1 MKIKL
6 TTGEK
11 VFQVFNYSFLTLLS
25 IVCFYPLYHVLMASF
40 SDGLSLLGHSGLL
53 LWPIDFTTLAYE
65 RVLANKDIYTGY
77 FSTLKLLFFGTS
89 WQMIMTILCAYVLS
103 RPRFLLRRP
112 LMLMI
117 TFTMFFSGGTIPF
130 YMNLRDLGML
140 GHMWGLIIPFSMAT
154 YNMIILRTA
163 MEGIPA
169 GLIEAA
175 TIDGA
180 GHFMVLWKV
189 VLPLVKATLAVL
201 VLYYGVAH
209 WNNWFWA
216 VRVISEREQMPLA
229 VILREILIE
238 NALGQMDGDMSTQS
252 ESIKYATI
260 VVSTLP
266 ILCIYPFIQKYFTQ
280 GVMIGAIKE

>member
-1 MKIKL
+1 MKIKTSL
-6 TTGEK
+6 GEK
-11 VFQVFNYSFLTLLS
+11 IFQVFNYTFLALLS
-25 IVCFYPLYHVLMASF
+25 IICIYPLWHVLMASF
-40 SDGLSLLGHSGLL
+40 SDHYALLGHSSLL
-53 LWPIDFTTLAYE
+53 LWFKDFTLDAYNK
-65 RVLANKDIYTGY
+65 VLANPRIITGY
-77 FSTLKLLFFGTS
+77 ISSIKLLVLGVS

-140 GHMWGLIIPFSMAT
+140 GHIWGLIIPFSMTT

-163 MEGIPA
+163 MEGLPD

-180 GHFMVLWKV
+180 GHITIMFRI

-216 VRVISEREQMPLA
+216 VRVISDSSQLPLA
-229 VILREILIE
+229 VILRDILIE
-238 NALGQMDGDMSTQS
+238 SNTAIMDGGQVSA
-252 ESIKYATI
+252 ENIKYATI
-260 VVSTLP
+260 IVSTLP
-266 ILCIYPFIQKYFTQ
+266 ILSIYPFIQRYFTQ
-280 GVMIGAIKE
+280 GVMIGAVKG

>member
-1 MKIKL
+1 MKIKTSL
-6 TTGEK
+6 GEK
-11 VFQVFNYSFLTLLS
+11 IFQVFNYTFLTLLS
-25 IVCFYPLYHVLMASF
+25 IICIYPLWHVLMASF
-40 SDGLSLLGHSGLL
+40 SDHYALLGHSGLL
-53 LWPIDFTTLAYE
+53 LWFKDFTLDAYNK
-65 RVLANKDIYTGY
+65 VLANPRIITGY
-77 FSTLKLLFFGTS
+77 ISSIKLLVLGVS

-140 GHMWGLIIPFSMAT
+140 GHIWGLIIPFSMTT

-163 MEGIPA
+163 MEGLPD

-180 GHFMVLWKV
+180 GHITIMFRI

-216 VRVISEREQMPLA
+216 VRVISDSSQLPLA
-229 VILREILIE
+229 VILRDILIE
-238 NALGQMDGDMSTQS
+238 NNTAIMDGGQVSA
-252 ESIKYATI
+252 ENIKYATI
-260 VVSTLP
+260 IVSTLP
-266 ILCIYPFIQKYFTQ
+266 ILSIYPFIQRYFTQ
-280 GVMIGAIKE
+280 GVMIGAVKG

>member
-1 MKIKL
+1 MKIKM
-6 TTGEK
+6 TTGEIL
-11 VFQVFNYSFLTLLS
+11 FQIFNYTFLTLLS
-25 IVCFYPLYHVLMASF
+25 IVCIYPLWHVLMASF
-40 SDGLSLLGHSGLL
+40 SDHYELLGHSGLL
-53 LWPIDFTTLAYE
+53 LWPLEFTTSAYKK
-65 RVLANKDIYTGY
+65 VLANPDIFNGY
-77 FSTLKLLFFGTS
+77 VSTIKLLVIGTT
-89 WQMIMTILCAYVLS
+89 WQMLMTILCAYVLS

-112 LMLMI
+112 LMLLL

-140 GHMWGLIIPFSMAT
+140 GSFWGLIIPFSMSV
-154 YNMIILRTA
+154 YNMIILRTSI
-163 MEGIPA
+163 EGLPN

-180 GHFMVLWKV
+180 GHFTVLFKI
-189 VLPLVKATLAVL
+189 VLPLIKATLAVL

-209 WNNWFWA
+209 WNSWFWA
-216 VRVISEREQMPLA
+216 VRVIADKSQLPLA

-238 NALGQMDGDMSTQS
+238 NDTASMDGGQVAA
-252 ESIKYATI
+252 ENIKYATI
-260 VVSTLP
+260 MVSTVP

>member
-1 MKIKL
+1 MKIKTSL
-6 TTGEK
+6 GEK
-11 VFQVFNYSFLTLLS
+11 IFQVFNYTFLTLLS
-25 IVCFYPLYHVLMASF
+25 IICIYPLWHVLMASF
-40 SDGLSLLGHSGLL
+40 SDHYALLGHSSLL
-53 LWPIDFTTLAYE
+53 LWFKDFTLDAYNK
-65 RVLANKDIYTGY
+65 VLANPRIITGY
-77 FSTLKLLFFGTS
+77 ISSIKLLVLGVS

-140 GHMWGLIIPFSMAT
+140 GHIWGLIIPFSMTT

-163 MEGIPA
+163 MEGLPD

-180 GHFMVLWKV
+180 GHITIMFRI

-216 VRVISEREQMPLA
+216 VRVISDSSQLPLA
-229 VILREILIE
+229 VILRDILIE
-238 NALGQMDGDMSTQS
+238 SNTAIMDGGQVSA
-252 ESIKYATI
+252 ENIKYATI
-260 VVSTLP
+260 IVSTLP
-266 ILCIYPFIQKYFTQ
+266 ILSIYPFIQRYFTQ
-280 GVMIGAIKE
+280 GVMIGAVKG

>member
-1 MKIKL
+1 MKIKM
-6 TTGEK
+6 TVGEK
-11 VFQVFNYSFLTLLS
+11 IFQFFNYIFLTLLS
-25 IVCFYPLYHVLMASF
+25 LLCLYPLWHVLMASF
-40 SDGLSLLGHSGLL
+40 SDHYELLGHSGLL
-53 LWPIDFTTLAYE
+53 FWPLEFTTDAYQK
-65 RVLANKDIYTGY
+65 VLANEDIYTGY
-77 FSTLKLLFFGTS
+77 VSTLKLLVLGTS
-89 WQMIMTILCAYVLS
+89 WQMLMTILCAYVLS
-103 RPRFLLRRP
+103 RPKFLLRRP

-140 GHMWGLIIPFSMAT
+140 GSVWGLIIPFSLAT
-154 YNMIILRTA
+154 YNMIILRTS
-163 MEGIPA
+163 MEGLPA

-180 GHFMVLWKV
+180 GHLTILFKI

-216 VRVISEREQMPLA
+216 VRVISEKSQLPLA
-229 VILREILIE
+229 VILRQILIE
-238 NALGQMDGDMSTQS
+238 QNTASMDGGQVSS
-252 ESIKYATI
+252 ENVQYATI
-260 VVSTLP
+260 IVSTLP